1 MRKCIVLISENIATS
16 RPQLHI
22 NRVSKTNLN
31 IVNDH
36 MFNVYSGKS
45 TPPSPIGEF
54 ESTPSDSI
62 GVIDVVHSF
71 LLRRLCLRASSP
83 PAPSPNHSQNHVT
96 SNSGNPNITRDH
108 EVDVTI
114 YKCSSFLLHA
124 SKHSRLTNASSLT
137 FARLWGGLGKP
148 TALGAPSLPIADFAC
163 AFLAARRG
171 RPADSS
177 GAGTS
182 SCHTIKHQFA
192 ACSN

>member
-1 MRKCIVLISENIATS
+1 MSTATS
-16 RPQLHI
+16 LLLHRYLENSRALRPIASASLM
-22 NRVSKTNLN
+22 S
-31 IVNDH
+31 
-36 MFNVYSGKS
+36 S
-45 TPPSPIGEF
+45 THFFFEGCVFVLVPPCTI
-54 ESTPSDSI
+54 
-62 GVIDVVHSF
+62 
-71 LLRRLCLRASSP
+71 
-83 PAPSPNHSQNHVT
+83 PNHSQNHVT

-114 YKCSSFLLHA
+114 YECSSFLLHA

-148 TALGAPSLPIADFAC
+148 TALGAPSLPIAGFAC

-177 GAGTS
+177 NASTS